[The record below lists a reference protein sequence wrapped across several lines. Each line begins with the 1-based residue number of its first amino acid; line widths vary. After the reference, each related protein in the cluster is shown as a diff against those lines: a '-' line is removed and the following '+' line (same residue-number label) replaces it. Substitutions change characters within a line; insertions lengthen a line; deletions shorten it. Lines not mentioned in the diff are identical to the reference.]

1 MNLELTP
8 AETALVVVD
17 FQERLCDA
25 MPREVVDRH
34 ARNVTH
40 LLTLAARL
48 DLAVVATEQ
57 YPKGLGPT
65 IEPIRALLAA
75 APIEKIEFS
84 ALRNPKAASTL
95 RDTGRKTAILVGM
108 ETHICVFQTAR
119 DLLSAGWHVHVPAD
133 AVVSRTKSNWR
144 VGLDLMRCAGAL
156 VTSTEAA
163 LFDLVKEA
171 KGDVFKEVSKR
182 IR

>member
-1 MNLELTP
+1 MNLELSP

-25 MPREVVDRH
+25 MPREVLERH

-48 DLAVVATEQ
+48 DVAVVATEQ

-65 IEPIRALLAA
+65 IEPVRALLPN
-75 APIEKIEFS
+75 APLEKIEFS
-84 ALRNPKAASTL
+84 AMRNAGAAAALRES
-95 RDTGRKTAILVGM
+95 GRKTAVLVGM
-108 ETHICVFQTAR
+108 ETHVCVFQTAR
-119 DLLSAGWHVHVPAD
+119 DLLAAGWHVHVPAD
-133 AVVSRTKSNWR
+133 AVVSRAKANWR
-144 VGLDLMRCAGAL
+144 VGLDLMRSAGAV

-163 LFDLVKEA
+163 LFDLLKEA
-171 KGDVFKEVSKR
+171 KGDAFKEVSKR